1 MTASLPPEA
10 ALFGREG
17 ELISLG
23 IATEP
28 KLLEDLLEALASL
41 DFPVNPQLYHRPAQV
56 LVEFPA
62 YSSQVEQVRDALVG
76 QGFDAGAIQLSRPLV
91 TRRKRL
97 SACAGLGDRGYLSG
111 RHFALHGF
119 HQSRRGP
126 LAGFPAAAFPCTP

>member
-10 ALFGREG
+10 ALFGQQG
-17 ELISLG
+17 ELVSLS

-62 YSSQVEQVRDALVG
+62 YSSQVQQVSDALRRE
-76 QGFDAGAIQLSRPLV
+76 GFDAGIQVSRPLV
-91 TRRKRL
+91 R
-97 SACAGLGDRGYLSG
+97 AQAG
-111 RHFALHGF
+111 
-119 HQSRRGP
+119 
-126 LAGFPAAAFPCTP
+126 

>member
-17 ELISLG
+17 ELISLA

-28 KLLEDLLEALASL
+28 KLLEELLEALAAL

-62 YSSQVEQVRDALVG
+62 YSNQVEQVRDALVR
-76 QGFDAGAIQLSRPLV
+76 QGFDASGIQMSRPLV
-91 TRRKRL
+91 RAE
-97 SACAGLGDRGYLSG
+97 SA
-111 RHFALHGF
+111 
-119 HQSRRGP
+119 
-126 LAGFPAAAFPCTP
+126 

>member
-10 ALFGREG
+10 ALFGQQG
-17 ELISLG
+17 ELISLA

-62 YSSQVEQVRDALVG
+62 YSNQVEQVRDALLR
-76 QGFDAGAIQLSRPLV
+76 QGFDAGGIRVSRPLA
-91 TRRKRL
+91 TG
-97 SACAGLGDRGYLSG
+97 AG
-111 RHFALHGF
+111 A
-119 HQSRRGP
+119 
-126 LAGFPAAAFPCTP
+126 